1 MRCLSQCCRTSAQSP
16 ELGYKIPRDLGTCR
30 ASVEAGASTSYKIQR
45 HRRCRP
51 LKQRASD
58 AGLKMPWK
66 TEFLIHPCIRNHQ
79 EFCGRGTY
87 PQIRKWCRAKGM
99 TGTPSMNCAKRK
111 LTEKSIAESKWYPK
125 TRKPLLECVRVSMIF
140 WTVRSWPRHDNI
152 SAKSGYRVVASV
164 RFGFART
171 CV

>member
-1 MRCLSQCCRTSAQSP
+1 MRCLNQCCWTSAQSP

-30 ASVEAGASTSYKIQR
+30 ASTSYRIQR

-58 AGLKMPWK
+58 AWLKMPWFWK
-66 TEFLIHPCIRNHQ
+66 TEFLIHPCSWNHQ

-111 LTEKSIAESKWYPK
+111 LTEKSIAESKWYRK
-125 TRKPLLECVRVSMIF
+125 TKKPLLECVRVSMIF
-140 WTVRSWPRHDNI
+140 FLCRSRNW
-152 SAKSGYRVVASV
+152 K
-164 RFGFART
+164 
-171 CV
+171 

>member
-1 MRCLSQCCRTSAQSP
+1 MRYLSQCCWTSQSP

-58 AGLKMPWK
+58 AGLKMPWFWK
-66 TEFLIHPCIRNHQ
+66 TEFLIHPCSRNHQ
-79 EFCGRGTY
+79 EFCGRGAY

-99 TGTPSMNCAKRK
+99 TGTPSMNWYELCKTQTNRKVHCRIKMISENEKTSSWMRSCVHDLFFVSKSELKIGRKEMRYDTFEQKKKR
-111 LTEKSIAESKWYPK
+111 T
-125 TRKPLLECVRVSMIF
+125 
-140 WTVRSWPRHDNI
+140 
-152 SAKSGYRVVASV
+152 
-164 RFGFART
+164 
-171 CV
+171 